1 MGAKTEEVV
10 AKDAM
15 ILEKEKLYVELKNVL
30 ARQPGPE
37 VAEQLALYQK
47 NLKQK
52 KVQMKKVNTELQLYK
67 EQVEQHKQ
75 TIETIYQ
82 KMDKLKKDYFKK
94 MKSEFLAQLKSS
106 TPATGN

>member
-1 MGAKTEEVV
+1 MGIQALRKRLVAKTEEVV

-52 KVQMKKVNTELQLYK
+52 KVQMKKVQTELQLYK

-94 MKSEFLAQLKSS
+94 M
-106 TPATGN
+106 

>member
-37 VAEQLALYQK
+37 VAEQLTLYQK

-52 KVQMKKVNTELQLYK
+52 KVQMKKVKTELQLYK
-67 EQVEQHKQ
+67 EQVEQHKH

-82 KMDKLKKDYFKK
+82 KMDKIKKDYFKK
-94 MKSEFLAQLKSS
+94 MKKEFFAQLKST
-106 TPATGN
+106 TPATGR